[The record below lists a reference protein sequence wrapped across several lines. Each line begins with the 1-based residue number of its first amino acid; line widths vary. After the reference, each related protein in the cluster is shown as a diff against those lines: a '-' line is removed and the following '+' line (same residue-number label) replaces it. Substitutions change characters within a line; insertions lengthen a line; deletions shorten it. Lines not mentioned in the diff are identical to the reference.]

1 MVHWFSTSLVL
12 TVHDKVGGEGLLA
25 TLPRGRFFLAKNI
38 DVKTLLHVEKKVKE
52 LLSEGSLLVY
62 EIFPF

>member
-12 TVHDKVGGEGLLA
+12 TVHNKVGGEGLLA

-62 EIFPF
+62 EIFPS